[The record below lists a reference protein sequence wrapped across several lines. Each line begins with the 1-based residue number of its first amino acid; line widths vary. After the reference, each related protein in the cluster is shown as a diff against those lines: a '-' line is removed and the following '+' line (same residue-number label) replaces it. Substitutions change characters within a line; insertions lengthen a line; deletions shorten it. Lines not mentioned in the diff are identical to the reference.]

1 MAYDGIFLHKV
12 VESLKQELLGRK
24 IDKINQPEKD
34 EIHITFRNLKKKKLL
49 ISASSSYPRIAISDI
64 SKPNPMVAPMFCMVM
79 RKYLLG
85 GKVIDIVQ
93 YANDRFMSIDIESTD
108 EMGFDSVYRL
118 YIEIMGRHSN
128 ITLIRVRDNKIM
140 DCIKHITSDISR
152 SRILLPGLTFE
163 LPPLSNRIDPYNISD
178 EDKDKILGSEIENSS
193 FFSKTFN
200 GIGKQFANE
209 LYCRLGK
216 PAIFDSTSLDNF
228 IGILKELDDSQSF
241 SIFYDDKN
249 IIKDFYVF
257 DLKSLEYDSKKDMND
272 VNTLI
277 EEYYAEKDKQD
288 RLSSKSCDLTKLV
301 KTNIERCL
309 KKNDILEKELE
320 ECESKDKYKICGE
333 LLTSYIYT
341 LKEGMDKVTLQNFYD
356 ENNDIEIK
364 LNPLKTPS
372 ENIQQYFKKYNKLK
386 KTEVAGLEQLEH
398 NEHELEYL
406 NSVMTSI
413 LNAEEYTDIDD
424 IKNEL
429 MESGYIKFHKSK
441 NKKKDK
447 SKPMHFISS
456 DGIDI
461 YVGKNNLQN
470 DYLTLKFADKR
481 DMWLHSKNIPGSH
494 VIIKSFDVPDTTLE
508 EAAHLA
514 AYYSK
519 AKNSSKVEIDYTQV
533 KNVKKPSGAKPGMV
547 IYYTN
552 YTILSEPVKPNI
564 EQIK

>member
-228 IGILKELDDSQSF
+228 IEILKELDDSQSF

>member
-93 YANDRFMSIDIESTD
+93 YKNDRFMSIDIESTD

-228 IGILKELDDSQSF
+228 IEILKELDDSQSF

>member
-1 MAYDGIFLHKV
+1 MAYDGIFLHSVISSIKT
-12 VESLKQELLGRK
+12 ELIGRK

-49 ISASSSYPRIAISDI
+49 ISAGSNYPRIALSDV
-64 SKPNPMVAPMFCMVM
+64 SKPNPMVAPMFCMVL

-85 GKVIDIVQ
+85 GRVLDIVQ
-93 YANDRFMSIDIESTD
+93 YNNDRFLFIDIESTD
-108 EMGFDSVYRL
+108 EMGFDSVYRM

-128 ITLIRVRDNKIM
+128 ITLVRLRDNKIM

-152 SRILLPGLTFE
+152 SRILIPGLTFE
-163 LPPLSNRIDPYNISD
+163 MPPLSNRIDPFNFT
-178 EDKDKILGSEIENSS
+178 EDDKSEVLNKDIENSS

-200 GIGKQFANE
+200 GIGKQFSSE
-209 LYCRLGK
+209 IYHRLNNPNK
-216 PAIFDSTSLDNF
+216 FTSEVIHKFKYIIDSIDKSP
-228 IGILKELDDSQSF
+228 SF
-241 SIFYDDKN
+241 SIFYDDN
-249 IIKDFYVF
+249 HIIRDFYVTN
-257 DLKSLEYDSKKDMND
+257 LTYLSEGYKKDFDDINILMD
-272 VNTLI
+272 S
-277 EEYYAEKDKQD
+277 YYTEKDKQD
-288 RLSSKSCDLTKLV
+288 RLSSKACDLTKLV
-301 KTNIERCL
+301 KTNIDRCI
-309 KKNDILEKELE
+309 KKNDILERELK

-341 LKEGMDKVTLQNFYD
+341 LKQGMDKVVLQNYYD
-356 ENNDIEIK
+356 NNNDYEITLDPHK
-364 LNPLKTPS
+364 SPS
-372 ENIQQYFKKYNKLK
+372 ENVQKYFKKYNKLK

-398 NEHELEYL
+398 NEKELEYL

-413 LNAEEYTDIDD
+413 SNAEEYSDIDD
-424 IKNEL
+424 IKSEL
-429 MESGYIKFHKSK
+429 IESGYIKFSKGK

-461 YVGKNNLQN
+461 YVGKNNIQN

-481 DMWLHSKNIPGSH
+481 DTWLHSKTIPGSH

-519 AKNSSKVEIDYTQV
+519 GKNSSKVEIDYTQV

-552 YTILSEPVKPNI
+552 STIISEPIKPNI
-564 EQIK
+564 TQIK